1 MSGDFHCTAGPGAVW
16 GSRVWPAALPLWVL
30 GVQIA
35 FQVHENACVWVAIIH
50 I

>member
-16 GSRVWPAALPLWVL
+16 GSRVWPAALSALPAPKV
-30 GVQIA
+30 VV
-35 FQVHENACVWVAIIH
+35 FQVRENACVWVAIIH